1 MKMREEGKTDIIVFP
16 SQTEMCRKAAD
27 EIIDDLRKNPQ
38 QLLCIAAGHTSLG
51 LFRELVRRFQA
62 GEIDFSKAGF
72 VAMDEWAG
80 MDAATEGSCGWL
92 LETEFLSKVDYPKE
106 RVFLWD
112 GKARDQAGECE
123 RAADFVRKN
132 SRYGVIDYLVLGVGM
147 NGHLALNEPGTG
159 LDERAHVAVLDAITA
174 DVGQKYFKKATAL
187 GAGLTLG
194 LADFREARR
203 SVLMISGEKKK
214 DICRKIWDASCF
226 HAGLPATAVYEFG
239 NASIYCDRAAADD

>member
-1 MKMREEGKTDIIVFP
+1 MKTKREEKTELIVFP
-16 SQTEMCRKAAD
+16 SQEEMCQKAAA
-27 EIIDDLRKNPQ
+27 EIIDSLKENSR

-51 LFRELVRRFQA
+51 VFRELVRRFRA
-62 GEIDFSKAGF
+62 GEMDLSEASF
-72 VAMDEWAG
+72 VAMDEWTG

-92 LETEFLSKVDYPKE
+92 LETEFLSKVDYPAD

-112 GKARDQAGECE
+112 GKAQDQARECE
-123 RAADFVRKN
+123 RAADFIRKN
-132 SRYGVIDYLVLGVGM
+132 SRYGTIDHLVLGVGM

-159 LDERAHVAVLDAITA
+159 LDERAHVAALDAITA

-203 SVLMISGEKKK
+203 SVLMISGEKKR
-214 DICRKIWDASCF
+214 DICRKIRDASYF
-226 HAGLPATAVYEFG
+226 QADLPATAVYEFE